1 MKIRKGKALAAGAD
15 GTAKRHSKDRQ
26 LVLLDGVRLR
36 HQAASDC
43 SRQMAHLEKAKA
55 EWKRFEQH
63 DKTGFERWK
72 AATFGGFLTR
82 LRELGALI
90 REKESLILAVEME
103 MLSGRAKTLRSAHAK
118 VQARRNQPEADAPP
132 PPREEENFDGPRFED
147 ISEIEQEMLFEDFLR
162 SVLRMN
168 PDRMSDERYEK
179 MFADFKASAKGKE
192 RPDAETPPSPL
203 PPKPGHSRL
212 KEIYRMLVRRLHPD
226 TRADDDEE
234 VSALWHEVQEA
245 YGTGN
250 VERLEMLLA
259 LSDLQFNATGEHTS
273 LFQMRSVL
281 AELRRSFKAIQ
292 ANLRAARMDLAWN
305 FSRLRNR
312 SALEKRVRGNLKSM
326 LEWHEWRLRQLEAE
340 IASWS
345 AAPKARKR
353 KAGRTE
359 TGSLF

>member
-1 MKIRKGKALAAGAD
+1 MKIRKGKARAAGAD
-15 GTAKRHSKDRQ
+15 GTASRHSKDRQ

-36 HQAASDC
+36 HQAASEC
-43 SRQMAHLEKAKA
+43 SRQMARLEKAKA

-63 DKTGFERWK
+63 DKTGFDRWK
-72 AATFGGFLTR
+72 ASTFGGFLTR
-82 LRELGALI
+82 LRELAASI

-103 MLSGRAKTLRSAHAK
+103 VVSGGAKSFRSAYAR
-118 VQARRNQPEADAPP
+118 VQARRDHPEEAAPP
-132 PPREEENFDGPRFED
+132 PPREEEDFAGPKFED

-168 PDRMSDERYEK
+168 PDRISDARYEK
-179 MFADFKASAKGKE
+179 MFADFKASAMGKD
-192 RPDAETPPSPL
+192 RAESEDSPA
-203 PPKPGHSRL
+203 PAKPGQSRL
-212 KEIYRMLVRRLHPD
+212 KEIYRVLVRRLHPD
-226 TRADDDEE
+226 TRADIDED

-250 VERLEMLLA
+250 IERLEMLLA

-281 AELRRSFKAIQ
+281 AELLRSCKAIQ

-312 SALEKRVRGNLKSM
+312 AALEKRVRGNLKSM

-345 AAPKARKR
+345 PAPKARKK
-353 KAGRTE
+353 KAGRSQA
-359 TGSLF
+359 GSLF